1 MAHSGARAGK
11 GLDGRYGMIEYRKLS
26 NGELQEILSVVDPGM
41 GGFAITDE
49 TRETAIA
56 MLEFAAR

>member
-1 MAHSGARAGK
+1 
-11 GLDGRYGMIEYRKLS
+11 MIEYRKLS
-26 NGELQEILSVVDPGM
+26 NGELQEILSVVDPRM

-49 TRETAIA
+49 TRETAIS

>member
-1 MAHSGARAGK
+1 MRAGK
-11 GLDGRYGMIEYRKLS
+11 SLDGRHGMIEYRKLS
-26 NGELQEILSVVDPGM
+26 NGELQEILSVVDPRM

-56 MLEFAAR
+56 MLEFAGAGRR